1 MQDAT
6 HTSRFEELTTGTQ
19 DAINVGALFR
29 TLWHGKF
36 VLIFAMLVA
45 LILGGV
51 YAYLIATP
59 LYSATSVI
67 MLNSRQ
73 EQVVDLSSVVSGI
86 GSDATSVNTEVEVLK
101 SRLLLGKV
109 VDELDLM
116 TDPEFNSALREPS
129 RIAKIKLFARSV
141 LMPSAGMPK
150 APDQERQ
157 HANTINALL
166 QKLTIRNIP
175 QTLVFEIMATT
186 TNPRKSAKIAD
197 TMVDLYIVNQLETK
211 FDATQ
216 QATEWMTDRV
226 TTLQTAL
233 ETAEERVA
241 AFRASTSLINEETL
255 SGLEVQI
262 KETRDRIASMQ
273 ESLSSTRVRLER
285 LRGVEGASAEDR
297 AQVADDQ
304 QLNQLLSRID
314 QPNITDA
321 FDRRFNQ
328 VLIQTES
335 DLTRLERQRT
345 SLQSSLA
352 VLEDQAKDQG
362 ADLITLQQL
371 TREAE
376 ASRILYEYFLTR
388 LKETSAQEGVQ
399 QADSRIISP
408 AVVPGGASSPRKALI
423 LATSL
428 LLGLIAG
435 TAYLL
440 IREMR
445 NNSFRSVTEMERE
458 TGYPVIGQVPII
470 PSSRRQDTLS
480 YLRSKP
486 TSAAAEA
493 IRNLRTSI
501 MLSKIDTPPKI
512 IMVCS
517 SLPGEG
523 KTTTSLALAMNF
535 ASMGRK
541 TLLMEGDI
549 RRQAISKYIPGVP
562 DKGIMPILTGETDL
576 ASTIIHSDLI
586 GADVLA
592 GGRKVTNAADIF
604 TSERF
609 ARLLLDLREQYDII
623 IIDTPPVLIV
633 PDARIICQ
641 HVDATVFTVKWNST
655 ESEQVHAALKEF
667 ESAGRPVN
675 GLVLNQINPRSA
687 NRYGYS
693 YGYSY
698 GSYNSGY
705 YTN

>member
-1 MQDAT
+1 LQDAT

-233 ETAEERVA
+233 ETAQQYQ
-241 AFRASTSLINEETL
+241 SP
-255 SGLEVQI
+255 SG
-262 KETRDRIASMQ
+262 A
-273 ESLSSTRVRLER
+273 
-285 LRGVEGASAEDR
+285 
-297 AQVADDQ
+297 
-304 QLNQLLSRID
+304 
-314 QPNITDA
+314 P
-321 FDRRFNQ
+321 
-328 VLIQTES
+328 
-335 DLTRLERQRT
+335 
-345 SLQSSLA
+345 
-352 VLEDQAKDQG
+352 QG
-362 ADLITLQQL
+362 
-371 TREAE
+371 R
-376 ASRILYEYFLTR
+376 
-388 LKETSAQEGVQ
+388 
-399 QADSRIISP
+399 
-408 AVVPGGASSPRKALI
+408 
-423 LATSL
+423 
-428 LLGLIAG
+428 
-435 TAYLL
+435 
-440 IREMR
+440 
-445 NNSFRSVTEMERE
+445 
-458 TGYPVIGQVPII
+458 
-470 PSSRRQDTLS
+470 
-480 YLRSKP
+480 
-486 TSAAAEA
+486 
-493 IRNLRTSI
+493 
-501 MLSKIDTPPKI
+501 
-512 IMVCS
+512 
-517 SLPGEG
+517 
-523 KTTTSLALAMNF
+523 
-535 ASMGRK
+535 
-541 TLLMEGDI
+541 
-549 RRQAISKYIPGVP
+549 
-562 DKGIMPILTGETDL
+562 
-576 ASTIIHSDLI
+576 
-586 GADVLA
+586 
-592 GGRKVTNAADIF
+592 
-604 TSERF
+604 
-609 ARLLLDLREQYDII
+609 
-623 IIDTPPVLIV
+623 
-633 PDARIICQ
+633 
-641 HVDATVFTVKWNST
+641 
-655 ESEQVHAALKEF
+655 
-667 ESAGRPVN
+667 
-675 GLVLNQINPRSA
+675 
-687 NRYGYS
+687 
-693 YGYSY
+693 
-698 GSYNSGY
+698 
-705 YTN
+705 

>member
-1 MQDAT
+1 LQDAT
-6 HTSRFEELTTGTQ
+6 HTSRFEELTSGTQ

-36 VLIFAMLVA
+36 VLIFATVVTLT
-45 LILGGV
+45 LGGV
-51 YAYLIATP
+51 YAYIVATP
-59 LYSATSVI
+59 LYSATAVI

-73 EQVVDLSSVVSGI
+73 EQVVDLSSVVSSI
-86 GSDATSVNTEVEVLK
+86 GSDTTSINTEVEVLQ

-116 TDPEFNSALREPS
+116 ADPEFNSALREPS
-129 RIAKIKLFARSV
+129 RIAKIKLFARRV
-141 LMPSAGMPK
+141 LMLSGGMPE
-150 APDQERQ
+150 APDLERQ

-197 TMVDLYIVNQLETK
+197 TMVDLYIVSQLETK
-211 FDATQ
+211 FEATQ

-241 AFRASTSLINEETL
+241 TFRANTSLINQETL

-285 LRGVEGASAEDR
+285 LRGVEGASVEDR

-328 VLIQTES
+328 VLIQTEA
-335 DLTRLERQRT
+335 DLTRLERQRA

-371 TREAE
+371 NREAE

-423 LATSL
+423 LAASML
-428 LLGLIAG
+428 FGLIAG
-435 TAYLL
+435 TAFLL

-470 PSSRRQDTLS
+470 PSSRRQDTMT
-480 YLRSKP
+480 YLKSKP

-541 TLLMEGDI
+541 TLLIEGDI
-549 RRQAISKYIPGVP
+549 RRQAISKYITGVS

-576 ASTIIHSDLI
+576 ASVITHSDLI

-592 GGRKVTNAADIF
+592 GGRKVTNAADVF
-604 TSERF
+604 SSERF
-609 ARLLLDLREQYDII
+609 ARLLLDLREQYDFI

-641 HVDATVFTVKWNST
+641 HVDATVFAVKWNST

>member
-51 YAYLIATP
+51 YAYLIAMP

-141 LMPSAGMPK
+141 LMPSAGMPE

-186 TNPRKSAKIAD
+186 TNPRKSARIAD

-233 ETAEERVA
+233 ETAEEKVA
-241 AFRASTSLINEETL
+241 TFRASTTLINAETL

-423 LATSL
+423 LAASM

-435 TAYLL
+435 TAYIL

-458 TGYPVIGQVPII
+458 TGYTVIGQVPII

-480 YLRSKP
+480 YLKSKP

-501 MLSKIDTPPKI
+501 MLSRIDTPPKI

-541 TLLMEGDI
+541 TLLIQGDI
-549 RRQAISKYIPGVP
+549 RRQAISKYITEVP
-562 DKGIMPILTGETDL
+562 DKGIMPVLTGETDL
-576 ASTIIHSDLI
+576 ASAIIHSDLI

-592 GGRKVTNAADIF
+592 GGRKVTNAADVF

-705 YTN
+705 YAN

>member
-51 YAYLIATP
+51 YAYLIAMP

-141 LMPSAGMPK
+141 LMPSAGMPE

-186 TNPRKSAKIAD
+186 TNPRKSARIAD

-233 ETAEERVA
+233 ETAEEKVA
-241 AFRASTSLINEETL
+241 TFRASTTLINAETL

-423 LATSL
+423 LAASM

-435 TAYLL
+435 TAYIL

-458 TGYPVIGQVPII
+458 TGYTVIGQVPII

-480 YLRSKP
+480 YLKSKP

-501 MLSKIDTPPKI
+501 MLSRIDTPPKI

-541 TLLMEGDI
+541 TLLIEGDI
-549 RRQAISKYIPGVP
+549 RRQAISKYITEVP
-562 DKGIMPILTGETDL
+562 DKGIMPVLTGETDL
-576 ASTIIHSDLI
+576 ASAIIHSDLI

-592 GGRKVTNAADIF
+592 GGRKVTNAADVF

-705 YTN
+705 YAN